1 MGSESANTDDRSDR
15 DVLER
20 AASPRE
26 WQPLP
31 NGRLGMLI
39 PCKKRKVYL
48 ATDGKTRLCEHG
60 ETASAISQYAAGSRV
75 RPVDSLCTCEN
86 VDGLTV
92 GRFAKL
98 ASRTVLL
105 RCSGRA
111 QRPRGGAAGRPSSA
125 EAANLRRRERGVHA
139 AVRQHPLCPWQFR
152 SDASHD
158 RKTPQWSS
166 SPVQLHAWWQVV
178 AAWPPGHAEDA
189 ARFLTKATGV
199 YVIAVVVK

>member
-26 WQPLP
+26 WRPLP
-31 NGRLGMLI
+31 NGRLGLAL

-75 RPVDSLCTCEN
+75 RPVDSLCTCKN

-92 GRFAKL
+92 GRFAKQPPNWPHAPSYYDVLVARNAKEVELPGGRL
-98 ASRTVLL
+98 ARKLPTCDGGSAAYMLPCGNIRCAHGNSEATLRTIAKH
-105 RCSGRA
+105 RSGCRRPCNCTLGGKSWRRGRLGTLKTQRA
-111 QRPRGGAAGRPSSA
+111 
-125 EAANLRRRERGVHA
+125 
-139 AVRQHPLCPWQFR
+139 F
-152 SDASHD
+152 
-158 RKTPQWSS
+158 
-166 SPVQLHAWWQVV
+166 
-178 AAWPPGHAEDA
+178 
-189 ARFLTKATGV
+189 
-199 YVIAVVVK
+199 